1 MTTPQPT
8 PGRTRQVAHLW
19 DASLCIQ
26 CTACT
31 VACTNVNYADIA
43 YAYVGGRGLPTNI
56 HTVEIVGDGKPPP
69 VPTPAPVPGQW
80 VPAAEKP
87 PVAAEGPAFPAL
99 VQCQQCGDAP
109 CMTACPVTPVKA
121 IQRDADG
128 LVITD
133 ASLCVKCQLC
143 VEACPYGARWM
154 HPVSQVPQSCM
165 GLGCRAL
172 VAAGQDPACV
182 QVCPTSARAFGD
194 LRDPRSS
201 VSQRLQAKGVRHI
214 TYDEG
219 TQPHLLMVRS

>member
-1 MTTPQPT
+1 MTTPQSNPAQ
-8 PGRTRQVAHLW
+8 TRQYAHLW

-43 YAYVGGRGLPTNI
+43 YSEVAGRGLPTNI
-56 HTVEIVGDGKPPP
+56 HTVEIVGDGKP
-69 VPTPAPVPGQW
+69 VPAPVAAPAPGQW
-80 VPAAEKP
+80 TSAAEKP
-87 PVAAEGPAFPAL
+87 QSLPEGPAFPAL
-99 VQCQQCGDAP
+99 VQCQQCSDAP
-109 CMTACPVTPVKA
+109 CMKACPVTPAKA
-121 IQRDADG
+121 IYRDANG
-128 LVITD
+128 LVLTD
-133 ASLCVKCQLC
+133 PSLCVKCQLC

-165 GLGCRAL
+165 GPGCRAL

-194 LRDPRSS
+194 LRDPRSGI
-201 VSQRLQAKGVRHI
+201 VQRAQAKGVRRI

-219 TQPHLLMVRS
+219 TQPNLLMVRS